1 MKKQYKQEY
10 LEAGRYELLARPN
23 YYFGLGRRRFLQLF
37 SGGLAVALT
46 VGRAGRLIAGDEFEN
61 PDLLPPDEVEAW
73 IHIESGGRVTV
84 YTGKVEVGQN
94 IRTSLAQA
102 VAEEL
107 RLPFDNIRMIMG
119 DTDRTPYDRGTFG
132 SRSTPQM
139 GTQLRQAAVAAREA
153 LLDLAAEHWKVDRQL
168 LRAENGEVVQTKT
181 KESIPY
187 GQLTKG
193 KKILRTIGTD
203 EALTPAAQW
212 RISGTSVPKV
222 NGRDFVT
229 GQHKYTPDLRL
240 PGMLIGKVLRPPA
253 FGAKLKNI
261 DADEAMAMEGVTVV
275 RDGDFV
281 GVTAPDEATAAR
293 ALIAL
298 RPEWSTTEQLSRA
311 QLFEHLKAN
320 RPAEAGWGHGRP
332 QVSGSVESGM
342 AAAKI
347 TNEQSYQADF
357 IAHVPLEPRAAI
369 AEWKNGKL
377 TVWTGT
383 QRPFGVR
390 EELVQAFG
398 LSDDKVRVIMPDTGS
413 GYGGK
418 HTGDAAIEAARL
430 AKAAGRPV
438 RVVWTREEEFTWAY
452 FRPAAHIEIRSGVA
466 ADGTFTAWEHHSYNP
481 GGSGIEMY
489 YETPNQHVESHASES
504 PLRQGSYRALGAT
517 VNHFAK
523 ETHVDELAHKLG
535 MDPLAFRLKN
545 LKDERMIA
553 VLKAAADKFGW
564 GKAEPAPG
572 RGYGIAGGK
581 EKGGY
586 IATCAEVA
594 ADAGAGIIRV
604 LRVVAA
610 FECGAIVNPDH
621 LKNQVQGAIIQG
633 IGGALLERIDFADGR
648 ILNPYL
654 ADYRVPRFGDTPELE
669 VVLLDRRDIPS
680 AGGGET
686 PIVAIAPAI
695 GNAIFAA
702 TGERLRALPMQ
713 FS

>member
-1 MKKQYKQEY
+1 MKKQHIQEY
-10 LEAGRYELLARPN
+10 REAGRYELVERPA

-46 VGRAGRLIAGDEFEN
+46 IGRTGRLLADDLDN
-61 PDLLPPDEVEAW
+61 PELAPPDEVEAW
-73 IHIESGGRVTV
+73 IHIEEKGRVTV

-94 IRTSLAQA
+94 IRTSLTQA

-107 RLPFDNIRMIMG
+107 RVPFDSIRMIMG

-132 SRSTPQM
+132 SLTTPQM
-139 GTQLRQAAVAAREA
+139 GPQLRKAAVAAREA
-153 LLDLAAEHWKVDRQL
+153 LLDLAAEKWQVDRQL
-168 LRAENGEVVQTKT
+168 LTAADGYIVNTKS
-181 KESIPY
+181 KDKIAY

-193 KKILRTIGTD
+193 KKILRTIGAD
-203 EALTPAAQW
+203 ETLTPPDQW
-212 RISGTSVPKV
+212 QIAGTSVPKV

-240 PGMLIGKVLRPPA
+240 PGMLVGKVLRPPA
-253 FGAKLKNI
+253 FGAKLKAI
-261 DADEAMAMEGVTVV
+261 DADEAMAMPGVTVV
-275 RDGDFV
+275 RDGDFI
-281 GVTAPDEATAAR
+281 GLTAPDEATATR
-293 ALIAL
+293 ALTAL
-298 RPEWSTTEQLSRA
+298 RAEWTATPQISRA
-311 QLFEHLKAN
+311 GLFDHLKAN
-320 RPAEAGWGHGRP
+320 RPAEAGWGHGSP
-332 QVSGSVESGM
+332 KTAGSVEAGM

-347 TNEQSYQADF
+347 TNQQTYNADY
-357 IAHVPLEPRAAI
+357 IAHVPLEPRAAM

-390 EELVQAFG
+390 EELVRAFG
-398 LSDDKVRVIMPDTGS
+398 LTDDKVRVIMPDTGS

-430 AKAAGRPV
+430 AKAAGNPV
-438 RVVWTREEEFTWAY
+438 RVFWTRQEEFTWAY
-452 FRPAAHIEIRSGVA
+452 FRPAAHIEVKSGVA
-466 ADGTFTAWEHHSYNP
+466 ADGAFTAWEFHTYNP
-481 GGSGIEMY
+481 GGSGVEMY
-489 YETPNQHVESHASES
+489 YETPNQHVEAHPSDS

-523 ETHVDELAHKLG
+523 ETHIDELAHQLG

-564 GKAEPAPG
+564 GNAEPAPG
-572 RGYGIAGGK
+572 RGYGIACGK

-594 ADAGAGIIRV
+594 ADAEAGIIRV
-604 LRVVAA
+604 IRVVAA

-621 LKNQVQGAIIQG
+621 LENQVQGAIIQG
-633 IGGALLERIDFADGR
+633 IGGALLESIDFADGR

-669 VVLLDRRDIPS
+669 VVLLDRHDIPS

-695 GNAIFAA
+695 GNAVFAA
-702 TGERLRALPMQ
+702 TGERLRSMPMR
-713 FS
+713 F